1 MSSVQAKPA
10 VAQSSATITVSTA
23 GGSAT
28 ASLRN
33 LKGSM
38 TLPLQSSVNVGN
50 SIAHIRGLTPLAQ
63 LNSPDL
69 KNLTS
74 TGVTPFLT
82 SPDFDKLVSQSL
94 GITPTSAS
102 GNAPQTPTTFLNPK
116 FVTEEQERFV
126 MNFDEKI
133 KSMIKKEREG
143 DDENQLNTPVIMDI
157 SGPGYVISSVATS
170 MDTSGQAVVTVGQQ
184 TASMFS
190 AAAAPIPTSIVTV
203 SSALSRPQ
211 LPPPQPASIAASTIA
226 GGSYTTEDDSGEE
239 PMDDVVS
246 SVGSTSRRLGLG
258 DQEQLKL
265 ERKRQRNRDAARKC
279 RERKLERIRFL
290 EERVAEL
297 KSQNSR
303 LQRTAVDLREQVK
316 TLQHV
321 IVEHTKRGCS
331 LKDSLGSKL
340 GGLA

>member
-1 MSSVQAKPA
+1 MSYPRWRPRWTHPAKLLSPL
-10 VAQSSATITVSTA
+10 
-23 GGSAT
+23 
-28 ASLRN
+28 ASRQHRC
-33 LKGSM
+33 SPP
-38 TLPLQSSVNVGN
+38 LPLRFRPPSS
-50 SIAHIRGLTPLAQ
+50 PC
-63 LNSPDL
+63 
-69 KNLTS
+69 
-74 TGVTPFLT
+74 
-82 SPDFDKLVSQSL
+82 
-94 GITPTSAS
+94 
-102 GNAPQTPTTFLNPK
+102 PQPCL
-116 FVTEEQERFV
+116 
-126 MNFDEKI
+126 
-133 KSMIKKEREG
+133 
-143 DDENQLNTPVIMDI
+143 
-157 SGPGYVISSVATS
+157 
-170 MDTSGQAVVTVGQQ
+170 
-184 TASMFS
+184 
-190 AAAAPIPTSIVTV
+190 
-203 SSALSRPQ
+203 ALSS
-211 LPPPQPASIAASTIA
+211 PPQPASIAASTIA